1 MNYLPGFL
9 FQKRDFAKGR
19 GEADEL
25 KEYYCR
31 KPSRLRK
38 WSAEGWIREMIEN
51 TAKIVNEIIKDRPQV
66 ARIFNSCAG
75 GNATLIA
82 EYKDGGQ

>member
-1 MNYLPGFL
+1 MSLGNIMPKAFPFEKMVQTMLSP
-9 FQKRDFAKGR
+9 
-19 GEADEL
+19 
-25 KEYYCR
+25 
-31 KPSRLRK
+31 
-38 WSAEGWIREMIEN
+38 EMIEG
-51 TAKIVNEIIKDRPQV
+51 TAKIFNEAMKDRPQV